1 MSETDA
7 KEIILKGVSGSPGIC
22 IGKAYLVDSEGIDVV
37 DRYYIK
43 KNQIQSEEN
52 RFKAAVM
59 KARKEL
65 NAIIEDRSEDTRRN
79 TDILETHMILLK
91 DKLLY
96 GKTLETVK
104 KERINA
110 EWAFKKVVANVKSM
124 FKNMK
129 KGKVAK
135 ATQEKLNSI
144 IDKASKR
151 KIIHKNK
158 AARLKSR
165 VSRFLKLKKKS

>member
-1 MSETDA
+1 MPNIKSA
-7 KEIILKGVSGSPGIC
+7 KK
-22 IGKAYLVDSEGIDVV
+22 KQRKDVN
-37 DRYYIK
+37 RTKQNNKYR
-43 KNQIQSEEN
+43 QS
-52 RFKAAVM
+52 
-59 KARKEL
+59 
-65 NAIIEDRSEDTRRN
+65 I
-79 TDILETHMILLK
+79 
-91 DKLLY
+91 
-96 GKTLETVK
+96 
-104 KERINA
+104 
-110 EWAFKKVVANVKSM
+110 KSM